1 MNFLYET
8 GANVVRKIELQLVL
22 FFFLKNCRAN
32 MQRKKES
39 YGEGI
44 PMDIKERVKGN
55 LLSSLHNVNGIVM
68 MRTVGG
74 KAEKW

>member
-1 MNFLYET
+1 
-8 GANVVRKIELQLVL
+8 
-22 FFFLKNCRAN
+22 